1 MQPFGELFSNF
12 SFSLPFYLYN
22 RQMLVYTKPS
32 LYAIRALI
40 YITENNGN
48 GPSLAK
54 EIAEKEDMPRH
65 YLSKILK
72 DLVGAKILES
82 NMGPGGGF
90 ALKRPASKISLLQV
104 VSVFDDIHSD
114 LKACAIG
121 WTRCSDEKPCSLHN
135 KYKPLREEIETYL
148 RTTTLDQLAS
158 ADLSKVKVRE

>member
-1 MQPFGELFSNF
+1 
-12 SFSLPFYLYN
+12 
-22 RQMLVYTKPS
+22 MLLYTKPS

-40 YITENNGN
+40 YIAERKDE
-48 GPSLAK
+48 GPCLAK
-54 EIAEKEDMPRH
+54 DIAEFEGMPRH

-90 ALKRPASKISLLQV
+90 ALKRPSTKISLMQV
-104 VSVFDDIHSD
+104 VQVFDDIHTD

-121 WTRCSDEKPCSLHN
+121 WTRCSDDKPCSLHDRF
-135 KYKPLREEIETYL
+135 KPIREDIQEYL
-148 RTTTLDQLAS
+148 RTTTLDQLAT

>member
-1 MQPFGELFSNF
+1 
-12 SFSLPFYLYN
+12 
-22 RQMLVYTKPS
+22 MLLYTKPS

-40 YITENNGN
+40 YIAERKDK
-48 GPSLAK
+48 GPCLAK
-54 EIAEKEDMPRH
+54 DIAEFEEMPRH

-90 ALKRPASKISLLQV
+90 ALKRPTSKISLLQV
-104 VSVFDDIHSD
+104 VQVFDDIHTD

-121 WTRCSDEKPCSLHN
+121 WTRCSDDKPCSLHDRF
-135 KYKPLREEIETYL
+135 KPLREEIQEYL
-148 RTTTLDQLAS
+148 RTTTLDQLTK